1 MLAFRLA
8 VPNVFLFVNKIL
20 TNEFYLYTLCAV
32 EKTAVYEDLRRQIV
46 QEKLLPGQWL
56 IERELCESYG
66 ISRTPIREI
75 LWKLTADGF
84 LEQEANRG
92 FIVRRLGLEQIFEI
106 FQARE
111 AIEGMAARLACLRGD
126 EAFRATLREIKK
138 RIAKTNIQSDP
149 TAGIALG
156 RELHRAIMD
165 ASQNG
170 IMTDINKRLENM
182 TVLTAN
188 ITKRSPAIEKAS
200 AEAHLNI
207 IHAVLDQDQER
218 AEQMMREHMR
228 ETCQHIVEQF
238 YPGMLGGVSSNN
250 KCGKQGL

>member
-1 MLAFRLA
+1 MDKNR
-8 VPNVFLFVNKIL
+8 I
-20 TNEFYLYTLCAV
+20 
-32 EKTAVYEDLRRQIV
+32 YEEIRQQIV
-46 QEKLLPGQWL
+46 EEKLVPGQWL
-56 IERELCESYG
+56 IERELCKTYRM
-66 ISRTPIREI
+66 SRTPIREI

-111 AIEGMAARLACLRGD
+111 AIEGMAARLACRRGG
-126 EAFRATLREIKK
+126 ESFRTTLREIKK
-138 RIAKTNIQSDP
+138 KIARTNIESDP
-149 TAGIALG
+149 AAGIALG

-165 ASQNG
+165 AAQNG
-170 IMTDINKRLENM
+170 IMADINERLENM

-207 IHAVLDQDQER
+207 INAMLEGDQEK
-218 AEQMMREHMR
+218 AEQMMREHLK
-228 ETCQHIVEQF
+228 ETCRHVVDQF
-238 YPGMLGGVSSNN
+238 YPGMLEAV
-250 KCGKQGL
+250 

>member
-1 MLAFRLA
+1 MD
-8 VPNVFLFVNKIL
+8 KQ
-20 TNEFYLYTLCAV
+20 
-32 EKTAVYEDLRRQIV
+32 AVYEDIKQQIIK
-46 QEKLLPGQWL
+46 EKLLPGQWL
-56 IERELCESYG
+56 IERELCETYR

-75 LWKLTADGF
+75 LWKLTVDGF

-126 EAFRATLREIKK
+126 EAFRSTLREIKK
-138 RIAKTNIQSDP
+138 KIAKANVQSDP
-149 TAGIALG
+149 TVGIALG

-165 ASQNG
+165 AAQNG

-188 ITKRSPAIEKAS
+188 ITKRSPTIEKAS

-207 IHAVLDQDQER
+207 INAVLEQDQEK

-238 YPGMLGGVSSNN
+238 YPGMLGGASNN
-250 KCGKQGL
+250 KQGRQNSRRNEFHGSEKNA

>member
-1 MLAFRLA
+1 MD
-8 VPNVFLFVNKIL
+8 KQ
-20 TNEFYLYTLCAV
+20 
-32 EKTAVYEDLRRQIV
+32 AVYENIKHQIIS
-46 QEKLLPGQWL
+46 EKLLPGQWL
-56 IERELCESYG
+56 IERELCETYRL
-66 ISRTPIREI
+66 SRTPIREI
-75 LWKLTADGF
+75 LWKLTVDGF

-106 FQARE
+106 FQTRE
-111 AIEGMAARLACLRGD
+111 AIEGMAARLACLKGD
-126 EAFRATLREIKK
+126 ETFRSMLREIKK
-138 RIAKTNIQSDP
+138 EIAKTNIQTDP

-165 ASQNG
+165 AAQNG
-170 IMTDINKRLENM
+170 IMTEINKRLENM

-188 ITKRSPAIEKAS
+188 ITKRSPTIEKAS

-207 IHAVLDQDQER
+207 INAVLERNQEK

-238 YPGMLGGVSSNN
+238 YPGMLGGASNN
-250 KCGKQGL
+250 KQGKQNWRRNEFHDNEKNV

>member
-1 MLAFRLA
+1 MNSTCIQFR
-8 VPNVFLFVNKIL
+8 
-20 TNEFYLYTLCAV
+20 TM
-32 EKTAVYEDLRRQIV
+32 EKNAVYEDLRRQIV

-56 IERELCESYG
+56 IERELCETYR

-75 LWKLTADGF
+75 LWKLTVDGF

-106 FQARE
+106 FQTRE

-126 EAFRATLREIKK
+126 EAFRSTLREIKK
-138 RIAKTNIQSDP
+138 KIAKANIQSDP
-149 TAGIALG
+149 TAGITLG
-156 RELHRAIMD
+156 REFHRAIMD
-165 ASQNG
+165 AAQNG

-188 ITKRSPAIEKAS
+188 ITKRSPTIEKAS

-207 IHAVLDQDQER
+207 INAVLEQDQDE
-218 AEQMMREHMR
+218 AEKMMREHLR
-228 ETCQHIVEQF
+228 ETCRYIVEKF
-238 YPGMLGGVSSNN
+238 YPGMLEASSS
-250 KCGKQGL
+250 K